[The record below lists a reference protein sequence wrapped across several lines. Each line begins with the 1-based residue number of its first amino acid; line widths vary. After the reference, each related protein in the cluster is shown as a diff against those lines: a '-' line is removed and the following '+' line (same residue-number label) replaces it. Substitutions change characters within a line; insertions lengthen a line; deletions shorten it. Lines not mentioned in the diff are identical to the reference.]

1 MVARGDILL
10 VNFGNPTGSERGG
23 VRPAIVV
30 QNDKGN
36 KYSPTVQVAPITSK
50 MKKRIPTHINI
61 GRECGLL
68 TESTVLY
75 EQMRAIDK
83 SRIIN
88 SLGHRDMTA
97 RDDIAI
103 AISLGCASFLSESDQ
118 RLIHA

>member
-10 VNFGNPTGSERGG
+10 VNFGNPTGSEQGG

-61 GRECGLL
+61 GSADC
-68 TESTVLY
+68 
-75 EQMRAIDK
+75 
-83 SRIIN
+83 
-88 SLGHRDMTA
+88 
-97 RDDIAI
+97 
-103 AISLGCASFLSESDQ
+103 
-118 RLIHA
+118 

>member
-10 VNFGNPTGSERGG
+10 VNFGNPTGSEQGG

-83 SRIIN
+83 SRII
-88 SLGHRDMTA
+88 SPLGHRDMTA

>member
-1 MVARGDILL
+1 M
-10 VNFGNPTGSERGG
+10 SS
-23 VRPAIVV
+23 VRSVKWIMIISA
-30 QNDKGN
+30 
-36 KYSPTVQVAPITSK
+36 S
-50 MKKRIPTHINI
+50 
-61 GRECGLL
+61 
-68 TESTVLY
+68 
-75 EQMRAIDK
+75 QMRAIDK

>member
-10 VNFGNPTGSERGG
+10 VNFGNPTGSEQGG

-61 GRECGLL
+61 RKGVR
-68 TESTVLY
+68 TVDRKY
-75 EQMRAIDK
+75 
-83 SRIIN
+83 
-88 SLGHRDMTA
+88 
-97 RDDIAI
+97 
-103 AISLGCASFLSESDQ
+103 CAV
-118 RLIHA
+118 